1 VGTEEKALRRRRAPQ
16 AHRAA
21 GEGRGSVRPLVPGW
35 LVWGLGLAFVVT
47 AALSAAVVYAAV
59 RDVTSAW
66 SGQGLPALFAPRQ
79 QPSTNVPTE
88 LAEPTPLPTPNLE
101 AGGQAWNGVDR
112 INILIMGLDY
122 RDWESGEGPP
132 RTDSMMLVT
141 LDPITK
147 SAGMLS
153 IPRDLWVEIPDFEH
167 NRINTAY
174 FLGESYRLPGGGP
187 GLAMR
192 TVEQLMGVPVQYY
205 AVIEFGAFERAI
217 DAIGGLEVEVFE
229 EIKLSPLG
237 KPSFW
242 VRPGSYHFDGSTA
255 LAYARARKT
264 EGGDF
269 DRAERQQQVV
279 LSTRDSVFE
288 MGIPELLSRAPA
300 LYRELASGI
309 HTNLSF
315 DQMVALGL
323 MAVQIEVD
331 EVRRGVIAPPDMVL
345 LETHPDGSQVL
356 KPVPDAIRQLRDRV
370 FTGAGAI
377 SPSVQLN
384 PPEGAARLE
393 NARVG
398 VYNGAGVEGLA
409 SDAAGYLQAQ
419 GLSIVQV
426 ANADR
431 HDYDKSRVIVHSPNF
446 PYTLRLLADMLGLTE
461 GQILRAVYP
470 RGDLDL
476 EVVLGVDWV
485 YSEHPY

>member
-1 VGTEEKALRRRRAPQ
+1 M
-16 AHRAA
+16 
-21 GEGRGSVRPLVPGW
+21 
-35 LVWGLGLAFVVT
+35 WGLGLAFVAT
-47 AALSAAVVYAAV
+47 ATLSAWVVYAAV
-59 RDVTSAW
+59 RDVTSVW
-66 SGQGLPALFAPRQ
+66 TGQGLPALFTPRQ
-79 QPSTNVPTE
+79 GDATPDPTDPAQPALE
-88 LAEPTPLPTPNLE
+88 PTPNLE
-101 AGGQAWNGVDR
+101 AEGQAWNGVDR
-112 INILIMGLDY
+112 INILLMGLDY

-132 RTDSMMLVT
+132 RTDSMMLAT
-141 LDPITK
+141 LDPITG

-174 FLGESYRLPGGGP
+174 FLGESFRMPGGGA

-192 TVEQLMGVPVQYY
+192 TVENLLGVPVQYY

-217 DAIGGLEVEVFE
+217 DEVGGLDIQVFE
-229 EIKLSPLG
+229 DIKLSPLG
-237 KPSFW
+237 RTSFW
-242 VRPGSYHFDGSTA
+242 ARIGSHHFDGASA

-279 LSTRDSVFE
+279 LAIRDSVFE
-288 MGIPELLSRAPA
+288 MGVAELLARAPA
-300 LYRELASGI
+300 IYRELASGI

-323 MAVQIEVD
+323 MGVQIQD
-331 EVRRGVIAPPDMVL
+331 YEVRRGVIAPPDMVL

-356 KPVPDAIRQLRDRV
+356 KPVPDAIRQLRDQV

-377 SPSVQLN
+377 SPSVAVD

-393 NARVG
+393 NARVA
-398 VYNGAGVEGLA
+398 VFNGAGVEGLA
-409 SDAAGYLQAQ
+409 SDAAEYLQQQ
-419 GLSIVQV
+419 GLTIVQV

-446 PYTLRLLADMLGLTE
+446 PYTLRYLADMLGLTE
-461 GQILRAVYP
+461 GQILRSVFP
-470 RGDLDL
+470 RGDLDMEL
-476 EVVLGVDWV
+476 ILGVDWV
-485 YSEHPY
+485 YVEHPY